1 MSRVYVGTYRKYN
14 EGSIAGEW
22 LELED
27 YDSRADFY
35 EACRELH
42 SDEADPELMFQD
54 WEEIPK
60 KYIGESFID
69 EGLWDWLN
77 LPEDEREIA
86 SIYFD
91 DVDQSAEPKQ
101 AVEAYEGEYDS
112 EEDWA
117 REFWNSTGMAGEV
130 PKFAQ
135 NYIDYKSYAHDAHI
149 GGDMTF
155 VNRGMKVKAFRKC

>member
-54 WEEIPK
+54 WEEIPE
-60 KYIGESFID
+60 KYITESSID
-69 EGLWDWLN
+69 EDLWDWLK
-77 LPEDEREIA
+77 LPEHEREIA

-101 AVEAYEGEYDS
+101 AIEAYEGEYDS
-112 EEDWA
+112 DEDWA
-117 REFWNSTGMAGEV
+117 REFWESTGMADEI

-135 NYIDYKSYAHDAHI
+135 NYIDYKSFAPDAHI
-149 GGDMTF
+149 GGDMTL
-155 VNRGMKVKAFRKC
+155 VNRGMKVKAFRRC